1 MGSVVWGWCL
11 SDHPR
16 CGVMGR
22 ECLGHFLEEVL
33 CCLKVGLKV
42 LWEPGG
48 GWPHPGLELQRW

>member
-1 MGSVVWGWCL
+1 
-11 SDHPR
+11 
-16 CGVMGR
+16 MGR

>member
-1 MGSVVWGWCL
+1 
-11 SDHPR
+11 
-16 CGVMGR
+16 MGR

-48 GWPHPGLELQRW
+48 GWPHPGLELQRPSSTLVSMVLPPATHFS